1 MASPAS
7 TVHVSS
13 VVAVFLFATM
23 SAAAGSN
30 TTASTNATAM
40 ALRGSTDKA
49 LPAAAAA
56 RNGKYTCYQC
66 HKSSSVMIR
75 RCPIIAQDDCHLAC
89 LTLPTPGP
97 PLPPHAT
104 AAAGAD
110 RNADDCYVM
119 KVYPDGSWVVVD
131 VTSCK
136 AATAAC
142 YLTCG
147 NGDEHAGDDRAAAGT
162 GTTTPAA
169 ARRQLPHG
177 LLEFQRCGDHL
188 TARGAAVAGV

>member
-13 VVAVFLFATM
+13 VIVASLFVTM

-30 TTASTNATAM
+30 ATASTNATAM

-49 LPAAAAA
+49 LPSAA
-56 RNGKYTCYQC
+56 RNGTYTCYLC

-75 RCPIIAQDDCHLAC
+75 RCPIAQDDCHLAC
-89 LTLPTPGP
+89 E
-97 PLPPHAT
+97 H
-104 AAAGAD
+104 
-110 RNADDCYVM
+110 ADDCYVM

-131 VTSCK
+131 VDSCK

-142 YLTCG
+142 YLRCG
-147 NGDEHAGDDRAAAGT
+147 NGDEHAGDDGAAA

-169 ARRQLPHG
+169 ARAQLPHG
-177 LLEFQRCGDHL
+177 LPEFQRCGDHL
-188 TARGAAVAGV
+188 TARGAAAVGDV